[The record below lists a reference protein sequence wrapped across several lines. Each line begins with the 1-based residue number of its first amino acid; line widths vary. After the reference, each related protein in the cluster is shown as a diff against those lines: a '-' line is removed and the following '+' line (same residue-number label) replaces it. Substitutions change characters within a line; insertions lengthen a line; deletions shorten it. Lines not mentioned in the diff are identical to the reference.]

1 MIFIRNTNNG
11 FRFRS
16 QFIDSDLCSF
26 ISIYLF
32 YLPVCVYVFVCR
44 CVTQTHSE
52 ALWYNLI
59 KTTRYYM
66 CGKRAMTKKPQK
78 VK

>member
-1 MIFIRNTNNG
+1 MFLYFDLFILRT
-11 FRFRS
+11 R
-16 QFIDSDLCSF
+16 
-26 ISIYLF
+26 
-32 YLPVCVYVFVCR
+32 VCVYVFVCE